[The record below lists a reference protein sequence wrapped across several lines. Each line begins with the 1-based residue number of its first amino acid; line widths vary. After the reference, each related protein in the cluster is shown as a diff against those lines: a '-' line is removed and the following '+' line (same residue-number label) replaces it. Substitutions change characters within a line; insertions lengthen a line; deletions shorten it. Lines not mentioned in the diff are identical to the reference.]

1 MKECNRLILQAEMT
15 LGLQWGENCVI
26 SRCIIYIRYALFA
39 DELLICHWKSF
50 AGACKFCKCHLLFSL

>member
-15 LGLQWGENCVI
+15 RGLHQDENCVI
-26 SRCIIYIRYALFA
+26 SCCIIYIHYALFA

-50 AGACKFCKCHLLFSL
+50 VGACKFCKCHLRFNL